1 MKTKKIPNQCPACDS
16 QLTISQ
22 LSCTVCDTR
31 LIGHFPLPALLRLG
45 SDDQLFIMAFVQASG
60 SLKAMAS
67 QLGVSYPTV
76 RNRLD
81 DIIQALQA
89 MTADDNDRGDDA
101 QPPSQQDHRSKD
113 KPA

>member
-16 QLTISQ
+16 RLAISQ

-31 LIGHFPLPALLRLG
+31 LSGHFPLPALLRLN
-45 SDDQLFIMAFVQASG
+45 SDDQSFIIAFVLASG

-89 MTADDNDRGDDA
+89 MTTEDADSPDKAPEPSPQD
-101 QPPSQQDHRSKD
+101 QPSKD
-113 KPA
+113 QPA